1 MPLSRKMGVF
11 FLLFAVLFTG
21 AASAE
26 AVSKGMAEITYE
38 SWGSVSSDE
47 KKAAKEYAI
56 KSAISVWA
64 SKQGESFLK
73 NYELVRK
80 KVEGNI
86 SDYLFGTTLID
97 ENTDKDEKLYRV
109 VLKVSFDDI
118 RIKNLVSSSS
128 GIAQAEDDELSYMVS
143 IFVSRRQSSVQEF
156 DEKVYKRVDTQNDI
170 RGEEHEDVSASGV
183 QLSSS
188 SSQTTK
194 KTTGGSHT
202 KRSDKI
208 TYEVSSSN
216 EISTAMNEV
225 FSVNGFE
232 VVEAEYIEDESGGL
246 LSVEAFKQ
254 DFSQGEDVSGR
265 TKRNA
270 AKGAKMLEIPYM
282 AVGTLDIGI
291 KDTDPASGLTRVFVT
306 VTGKFISMK
315 KRFPKT
321 IASVGPV
328 QYAGIGPNQSVA
340 ERNALKL
347 ASTNAATEL
356 VNQLNAKGIK

>member
-1 MPLSRKMGVF
+1 MSLNRKIGVF
-11 FLLFAVLFTG
+11 VLLLAVLFTR
-21 AASAE
+21 AAFAE

-47 KKAAKEYAI
+47 KKVAKEYAI
-56 KSAISVWA
+56 KSAISIWA
-64 SKQGESFLK
+64 SRQGESFLK
-73 NYELVRK
+73 NYELVREK
-80 KVEGNI
+80 IEGNI
-86 SDYLFGTTLID
+86 SDYLFGVTLID
-97 ENTDKDEKLYRV
+97 ENTNKDKKIYRV
-109 VLKVSFDDI
+109 VLKASFDDI

-128 GIAQAEDDELSYMVS
+128 NVAQTDEDELSYMVS

-156 DEKVYKRVDTQNDI
+156 DEKVYQRTDTKNKME
-170 RGEEHEDVSASGV
+170 GEEYEDVSASGV
-183 QLSSS
+183 KFSSS

-194 KTTGGSHT
+194 KITGGSQT
-202 KRSDKI
+202 QRSDKI

-232 VVEAEYIEDESGGL
+232 VVEAEYIEDESDGL

-321 IASVGPV
+321 VASVGPV

-347 ASTNAATEL
+347 ASKNAATEL